1 MSFQLVG
8 LAAFLFAAGCAAQS
22 SSLSDW
28 PKLLEKKD
36 TQAAK
41 KLCTR
46 YAGST
51 ILAKKVKAQKCLANV
66 ALSGNEIILLDRN
79 AAGGPL
85 QRGYKPEAVDEALV
99 HLNLALKLAPQD
111 LAIHQD
117 RLHVL
122 EVAARYSD
130 MPKTLDES
138 CTIYRGK
145 AAPNAWLGYAPELN
159 QLGQYDT
166 ALEFMKVLDKHYPNT
181 PDIVGNIGAFL
192 SLLKRD
198 KEAIPYLKKAADL
211 APKDPV
217 NAWNLARAYDLD
229 DQIKSADKWY
239 QAALSLPSDQ
249 KQHKE
254 SACIYAQFVEMRL
267 KQRDRAC
274 QLEKAD
280 CPPEA
285 QTACQAPSDTTA
297 KPK

>member
-1 MSFQLVG
+1 MRIQIVG

-36 TQAAK
+36 TKAARE
-41 KLCTR
+41 LCTR

-51 ILAKKVKAQKCLANV
+51 VLAKKVEAQKCLANV
-66 ALSGNEIILLDRN
+66 ALSGNEVILVEAN
-79 AAGGPL
+79 AANGPL
-85 QRGYKPEAVDEALV
+85 QKGYKPEAVDEALV

-111 LAIHQD
+111 LAVHQD

-122 EVAARYSD
+122 EVGGRYSD
-130 MPKTLDES
+130 MPKTLEES
-138 CTIYRGK
+138 CTIYKGK
-145 AAPNAWLGYAPELN
+145 AAPDAWLGYAPELT

-166 ALEFMKVLDKHYPNT
+166 ALEFMKVLDKHYPNS
-181 PDIVGNIGAFL
+181 PDIVANIGAFL
-192 SLLKRD
+192 SLLKRN
-198 KEAIPYLKKAADL
+198 KEAIPYLKKAAGL
-211 APKDPV
+211 APKDPI
-217 NAWNLARAYDLD
+217 NAWDLARAYDLD

-239 QAALSLPSDQ
+239 QAALSLTSDQ

-274 QLEKAD
+274 KLEKAD
-280 CPPEA
+280 CPSEA
-285 QTACQAPSDTTA
+285 QTACQSSGTA
-297 KPK
+297 SNNKK